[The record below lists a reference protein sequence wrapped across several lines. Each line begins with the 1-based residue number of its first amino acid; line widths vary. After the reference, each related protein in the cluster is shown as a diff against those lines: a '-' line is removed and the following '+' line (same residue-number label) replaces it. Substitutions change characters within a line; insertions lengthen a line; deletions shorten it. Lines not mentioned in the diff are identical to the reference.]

1 MIIKDTKNC
10 NYFRALDKTLICEL
24 LHPDRE
30 DQDLKMQF
38 SIAHTILK
46 SGESSMSHKLKKSVE
61 VYYILEGKGLM
72 HIDDESAEIQS
83 GQAIYIPPNAKQWIE
98 NIGDSDLKFLCMVYP
113 PWREED
119 EELCEK

>member
-1 MIIKDTKNC
+1 
-10 NYFRALDKTLICEL
+10 
-24 LHPDRE
+24 
-30 DQDLKMQF
+30 MQF